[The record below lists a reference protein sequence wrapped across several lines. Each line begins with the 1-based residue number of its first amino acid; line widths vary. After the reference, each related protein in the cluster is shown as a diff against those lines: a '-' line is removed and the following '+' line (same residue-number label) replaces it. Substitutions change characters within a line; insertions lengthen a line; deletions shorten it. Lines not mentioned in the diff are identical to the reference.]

1 METTI
6 VWNNAATVGAQLFE
20 STRTMEW
27 KDMKI
32 PAAQP
37 QMITKDRSGTENP
50 ASDDHQYF
58 SMFVFMLGLAYQRE
72 GATKPSALIIDSI
85 LHSTQF
91 HVLFAV
97 FLLCR
102 YLFQI
107 SLYHVLFPVTLVPL
121 ILSIYFYIN
130 YEPFLYLEE
139 DIKRIRRE
147 SRLLHAISED
157 AAKVMELTEEI
168 NTRACQ
174 IWESDHYSV
183 GATIEGLDK
192 TELAWVEQAKSI
204 VRRAKYLVETFEKH
218 RRDSHIISFATIRK
232 NLSQM
237 GELSSETN
245 RVKEEIK
252 NIIEKKVCGIN
263 ICESL
268 ERLRS
273 DIRSLRDRS
282 VEEQEHRWV
291 LNSKGGAA
299 SPADLTFSTSE
310 KIKRLIIQDP
320 VLMRD
325 TGEKI
330 KAINLQLL
338 LLHPFLKDI
347 EGLQF
352 ESETE
357 KAWVEELE
365 EIINE
370 AHPAI
375 ENFSQRPP
383 LLSVAGSWKAWRN
396 LKQNIRCIEVGFSDL
411 LEKKDRY
418 GFRFISRDSSKFVYQ
433 PSYRTTAGEFV
444 SPVLDSLRQHLESSV
459 FEVYFH
465 VKWLCNKL
473 EKMPKLLDDAGKI
486 RSRYNSRKAGLE
498 QMKKIVLRAEKSV
511 KKFVK
516 DSDTS
521 KTRDGMKLFHEIDQI
536 NRTIDIFL
544 RCIKAYTIELTE
556 ESSSVVGLEEDVLA
570 VVSQLTTNN
579 EHHSVISVV
588 GVEGIGKTTLAKKIY
603 NHGVVVDHFPCRAW
617 VSLPHGDSNN
627 KEQLI
632 LEGVAKQVLR
642 SLKPEGRQEIN
653 QNASSRIN
661 EAHNILKAERCL
673 LVIDNISTMVEWNT
687 LKAAFPV
694 TTSSG
699 SRILL
704 TTRNH
709 KLASQVDSDNPPHQL
724 RPLTREESWQ
734 LFNQA
739 VHFPPKWKML
749 AKEILSKY
757 KGSPL
762 AIICLMLGKD
772 ENTAQELKRVIQY
785 INQNDTASIR
795 TYTIRCADKLPP
807 HLSHCL
813 SCFKVFPRDFKI
825 PTRRLIAMWIAE
837 GLVDVRDKT
846 TEPYEDVAH
855 VRDKATEYED
865 VANTYLSELIDRDI
879 VQVVERKVNGRVKT
893 CCLHKD
899 LQEPIRSKSM
909 TLDQRRLADHLNSYD
924 PSFCL
929 IHSDSSDFPDS
940 YKKLISILSFDSGEG
955 YKPGE
960 EIGNFLRKGI
970 AGGFFQLLQVLDLE
984 RVFRPELPKTIGKLS
999 KLRYLGLRWTYL
1011 ESIPTS
1017 IGNLLNL
1024 QTLDVKH
1031 TYVRTLPHSIWKLQE
1046 LRHLYLSQNY
1056 RSKLIRQQGRR
1067 SSLKKLQTLWGVF
1080 VDKDSPLK
1088 DGLDKFTS
1096 LRKLGL
1102 AFQLEKEDQKAL
1114 ADGILKLKHLQ
1125 SLRLR
1130 SIDELGEPHALALES
1145 LSALENLSSLNLFG
1159 KLVPSII
1166 PELPKN
1172 LTDLTLSA
1180 SCLQEDPMPKLE
1192 KLQNLKSLCFHSKSY
1207 TGNKMVC
1214 SNWGFEKLV
1223 VLKLWM
1229 LELEDWDVEGKAMQ
1243 NLRELEI
1250 RSCKKLNAPSGLGHL
1265 KTLTELKLTN
1275 MPEVFVTTITETMR
1289 QVWVGINH
1297 PPKIIP
1303 INWESEE

>member
-1 METTI
+1 
-6 VWNNAATVGAQLFE
+6 TVGAQLFE

-50 ASDDHQYF
+50 ASDNHQYF

-121 ILSIYFYIN
+121 ILSIYLYIN

-192 TELAWVEQAKSI
+192 TESAWVEQAKSV

-218 RRDSHIISFATIRK
+218 RRDSHIISSATIRK

-245 RVKEEIK
+245 WVKEEIK
-252 NIIEKKVCGIN
+252 NIIEKKAVCGIN

-320 VLMRD
+320 VLMHD

-352 ESETE
+352 ESKTE

-383 LLSVAGSWKAWRN
+383 LLSVVCSWKAWRN

-444 SPVLDSLRQHLESSV
+444 SPVLDSLRQHLKSSV
-459 FEVYFH
+459 F
-465 VKWLCNKL
+465 
-473 EKMPKLLDDAGKI
+473 
-486 RSRYNSRKAGLE
+486 
-498 QMKKIVLRAEKSV
+498 
-511 KKFVK
+511 
-516 DSDTS
+516 
-521 KTRDGMKLFHEIDQI
+521 
-536 NRTIDIFL
+536 
-544 RCIKAYTIELTE
+544 
-556 ESSSVVGLEEDVLA
+556 ESSSVVGLEEDMLA
-570 VVSQLTTNN
+570 VVSRLTTNN
-579 EHHSVISVV
+579 EHRSVISVV
-588 GVEGIGKTTLAKKIY
+588 GDGGIGKTTLAKKIY
-603 NHGVVVDHFPCRAW
+603 NHGVVVEHFPCRAW
-617 VSLPHGDSNN
+617 VDFGILRSFGLP
-627 KEQLI
+627 KLQ
-632 LEGVAKQVLR
+632 

-653 QNASSRIN
+653 HNASSRID

-673 LVIDNISTMVEWNT
+673 LVLDNISTMVEWNT

-704 TTRNH
+704 TTRDHN
-709 KLASQVDSDNPPHQL
+709 LASQVDSNNPPHQL

-795 TYTIRCADKLPP
+795 TYTIGCADKLPS

-837 GLVDVRDKT
+837 GLVHIRDKT
-846 TEPYEDVAH
+846 TEPYEDVAP

-879 VQVVERKVNGRVKT
+879 VQVVERKVDGRVKT

-909 TLDQRRLADHLNSYD
+909 TLDQRRLADHLNCYD
-924 PSFCL
+924 PSFRF

-1046 LRHLYLSQNY
+1046 LRHLYFSQNY
-1056 RSKLIRQQGRR
+1056 LSKLMCQQGRR

-1145 LSALENLSSLNLFG
+1145 LSALERLSSLNLFG

-1180 SCLQEDPMPKLE
+1180 SFLQEDPMPKLE
-1192 KLQNLKSLCFHSKSY
+1192 KLQNLKSLCFHSNSY

-1214 SNWGFEKLV
+1214 SN
-1223 VLKLWM
+1223 
-1229 LELEDWDVEGKAMQ
+1229 
-1243 NLRELEI
+1243 
-1250 RSCKKLNAPSGLGHL
+1250 
-1265 KTLTELKLTN
+1265 
-1275 MPEVFVTTITETMR
+1275 
-1289 QVWVGINH
+1289 
-1297 PPKIIP
+1297 
-1303 INWESEE
+1303 